1 MTESEFDTT
10 FGAVWASKIIR
21 YRLNMLKKE
30 ISFVLETNDD
40 EVIQTHHL
48 VLKDVSMFYFIGE
61 PREYDEDAWL
71 EFTEINILCANDI
84 EKARE
89 KYSFVPCANLEIGL
103 WDSFLLVNAKTIV
116 LDGTQYQL

>member
-48 VLKDVSMFYFIGE
+48 VLKDVSMFYFVGE

-71 EFTEINILCANDI
+71 EFTEINILCSNDI

-89 KYSFVPCANLEIGL
+89 KYSFIPCANLEIGL
-103 WDSFLLVNAKTIV
+103 WDCFLLVNAQTIV
-116 LDGTQYQL
+116 FDGTQYPL